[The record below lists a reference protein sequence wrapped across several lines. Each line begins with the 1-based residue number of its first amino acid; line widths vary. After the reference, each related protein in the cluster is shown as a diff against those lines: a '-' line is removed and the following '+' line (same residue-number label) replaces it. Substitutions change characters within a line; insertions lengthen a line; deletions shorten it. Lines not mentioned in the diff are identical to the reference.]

1 MLELDGTLIIAMIS
15 FIVFALIMNEVLY
28 KPVLK
33 IIEERKAY
41 IAANTA
47 AEQKAAKETRD
58 YTEKRDYELEESK
71 KEARL
76 TVSEGTVKFKTKQRE
91 LIKEFSENQRNMIE
105 AEKQQL
111 QIEAGNAK
119 TVLNNSANELADI
132 ITDKV
137 LRKDRAN
144 V

>member
-1 MLELDGTLIIAMIS
+1 MLELNGTLIIAMIS
-15 FIVFALIMNEVLY
+15 FIIFALIMNEVLY
-28 KPVLK
+28 KPVLN

-41 IAANTA
+41 LASNTA
-47 AEQKAAKETRD
+47 AEQQAEKEAHD
-58 YTEKRDYELEESK
+58 YTEKRNYELEESK

-76 TVSEGTVKFKTKQRE
+76 IVSEGTVKFKAKQSE

-111 QIEAGNAK
+111 QTEAGQAK
-119 TVLNNSANELADI
+119 TALNTSADELADI

>member
-105 AEKQQL
+105 SEKQQL